1 MPSAS
6 AIRSASPS
14 PVPPSI
20 PRGNRGIAR
29 PWAKPSMS
37 CSTGFRG
44 GRKLSR
50 RHAPRGLTGRNGRT
64 RAEPA
69 GSVNLNSRGGPM
81 STQDAPADI
90 GRQPANRDDAID
102 LSSYLA
108 RIGYTGP
115 LRPTPDVLAGFIERH
130 MATIPFEA
138 IDVMLGRGINLSPE
152 SVDGKLLAKRRGG
165 YCFEH
170 QNLLR
175 RALVAIG
182 FPVERLL
189 ARVRV
194 RETPDGSAPPATH
207 ASLKVEAGGRFWLA
221 DVGFGSFMP
230 NVPLAWEVGAA
241 QETRFGTFRIRDTD
255 DGQLIET
262 LNDDGWSPLYEILR
276 FRWQSVDF
284 EVANHYVAHH
294 PSSLFRS
301 ILIAARTEL
310 ETRYTLMGNRLTI
323 HSAGGSREERLL
335 DADGIATALGTIFGL
350 PVEPEWRPLIER
362 AAALPG

>member
-1 MPSAS
+1 
-6 AIRSASPS
+6 
-14 PVPPSI
+14 
-20 PRGNRGIAR
+20 
-29 PWAKPSMS
+29 
-37 CSTGFRG
+37 
-44 GRKLSR
+44 
-50 RHAPRGLTGRNGRT
+50 
-64 RAEPA
+64 
-69 GSVNLNSRGGPM
+69 M
-81 STQDAPADI
+81 STKDTPDAI
-90 GRQPANRDDAID
+90 GGQTAGRDAID

-115 LRPTPDVLAGFIERH
+115 LRPTPDVLAGLIERH
-130 MATIPFEA
+130 MAAIPFEA

-152 SVDGKLLAKRRGG
+152 AVDGKLLAKRRGG

-221 DVGFGSFMP
+221 DVGFGGFMP
-230 NVPLAWEVGAA
+230 NVPLAWEVGTA
-241 QETRFGTFRIRDTD
+241 QETRFGVFRIRDTD

-262 LNDDGWSPLYEILR
+262 RNDDGWSPLYEILR

-294 PSSLFRS
+294 PSSLFRT
-301 ILIAARTEL
+301 ILIAARTEVK
-310 ETRYTLMGNRLTI
+310 TRYTLLGNRLAI

-335 DADGIATALGTIFGL
+335 DADGIETALGTIFGL
-350 PVEPEWRPLIER
+350 PVEPEWRPLIES